1 MDSTLIP
8 HACTN
13 TAWCRLASEFEMGSG
28 AGGYSMVLSD
38 LFGFASLS
46 RCEIFIHAIPDLY
59 QTSKTTI
66 PTHFNL
72 SVKRPILSNIFML
85 VKQADL
91 RTFSCI
97 TKTQPNQPYYQVL
110 PPPTP
115 STWPFSHASPIH
127 HTTKYYLVIFTC
139 TTNNT
144 HPLPTKVRE
153 RRYQPK

>member
-46 RCEIFIHAIPDLY
+46 RCEISIHAIPDLY

-97 TKTQPNQPYYQVL
+97 TKTHPNQPTIL
-110 PPPTP
+110 P
-115 STWPFSHASPIH
+115 ST
-127 HTTKYYLVIFTC
+127 TTTSQHLAIFTC
-139 TTNNT
+139 ITNNT
-144 HPLPTKVRE
+144 HSHTTNQSKDEKVPTKVRV
-153 RRYQPK
+153 RRHQN